1 MNKVFGYIFTGFG
14 CLLVLILLI
23 LFFSEGSIID
33 SHSNFSDRRQI
44 ILSIMF
50 TIFPIVGGL
59 FLIYGENKKGN
70 LFGVILIYIGIF
82 LLLVFIDPILDLS
95 SDPDPLNDLFPI
107 LFGIIPIVGG
117 LFLIFRK
124 KEQINSDSQ
133 NITDEDQNGITNSQI
148 NDESIESKLEKLKSM
163 LDKELITEEEFNA
176 KKQNLIDE
184 M

>member
-59 FLIYGENKKGN
+59 FLI
-70 LFGVILIYIGIF
+70 
-82 LLLVFIDPILDLS
+82 
-95 SDPDPLNDLFPI
+95 
-107 LFGIIPIVGG
+107 
-117 LFLIFRK
+117 FRK
-124 KEQINSDSQ
+124 KEQITSDSH
-133 NITDEDQNGITNSQI
+133 NITVEDNTSITNTQN
-148 NDESIESKLEKLKSM
+148 NDDSIESKLEKLKSM

-176 KKQNLIDE
+176 KKQKLIDE